1 MEAFNVIMLLLSVCC
16 QLLYAQEYTLTP
28 VWDERTKLYG
38 FKDWNNNIIVDYMYE
53 DYTIQGDLIG
63 VIRQSKVGF
72 INNQG
77 TEVIPCNYDY
87 GNTISPKEK
96 TWDVYLFLVEKI
108 ARD

>member
-53 DYTIQGDLIG
+53 DYTQ
-63 VIRQSKVGF
+63 
-72 INNQG
+72 
-77 TEVIPCNYDY
+77 
-87 GNTISPKEK
+87 
-96 TWDVYLFLVEKI
+96 
-108 ARD
+108 